1 MRKVLLIAYYFPPI
15 GGSGVQRP
23 AKFVKY
29 LPEFG
34 WQPYVISTDRPYGDG
49 AEGRDETLLAD
60 LPTDLRVWRVPTP
73 QPQPVYRLAQWLGWR
88 SVAVEAYRRGET
100 PPPAPTSP
108 AENRPPGRWAQ
119 LRHTLLAP
127 LYLIHNPPVDPA
139 LYWAL
144 GIVPL
149 AQRMIREEQIDVVL
163 TTVPP
168 WSALLTGALLRRL
181 TGRPWVADFRDPWTD
196 NEFTYAPTPLRRRV
210 DEFLERRLL
219 DRTDAVISVTPPWL
233 EGLRAK
239 TRRADKPFVLTP
251 NGWDRDDF
259 PELTPARAALP
270 PPAPADGRIVLL
282 HPGSA
287 YQGETLP
294 LLAALDRLAAA
305 GVELERLRFHF
316 VGFTHPED
324 WAAIAASPHSRLF
337 RLDLARVP
345 HDQALRM
352 MREAHVLLLLLR
364 KGPGASSG
372 KVFEYMVVG
381 RPVLSIGAGVGSR
394 LVEEAGV
401 GIGVAPEDVQ
411 TLADALRQ
419 IVSDYAGFVAQHYQP
434 VWDVIAGY
442 ERRALTGKL
451 TDVLSQVS
459 GLAGRQ
465 FISST
470 ERNLQT

>member
-23 AKFVKY
+23 AKFVKH
-29 LPEFG
+29 LPEFD
-34 WQPYVISTDRPYGDG
+34 WQPYVISTNRPYGDG
-49 AEGRDETLLAD
+49 AEGRDKTLLAD

-73 QPQPVYRLAQWLGWR
+73 QPRPVYRLAQWLGWR

-108 AENRPPGRWAQ
+108 AESRPPGRWAQ

-127 LYLIHNPPVDPA
+127 LYLIHTPPVDPA

-196 NEFTYAPTPLRRRV
+196 NEFTYAPTPLRRRT

-233 EGLRAK
+233 EGLRSK
-239 TRRADKPFVLTP
+239 TRRADKPFVLLP

-259 PELTPARAALP
+259 PNLAQARAGLP
-270 PPAPADGRIVLL
+270 PPTSADGRIVLL

-287 YQGETLP
+287 YQGESLP
-294 LLAALDRLAAA
+294 LLAALDCLAAA
-305 GVELERLRFHF
+305 GVELERLCFHF

-324 WAAIAASPHSRLF
+324 RAAIAASPHSRCF
-337 RLDLARVP
+337 QLDPVRVP

-352 MREAHVLLLLLR
+352 MREAHVLLLLR

-394 LVEEAGV
+394 LVEEVGV
-401 GIGVAPEDVQ
+401 GIGVAPEDLQ
-411 TLADALRQ
+411 TLANALRQ
-419 IVSDYAGFVAQHYQP
+419 IVSDYAGFVAQHYRP
-434 VWDVIAGY
+434 VWEVITGY

-451 TDVLSQVS
+451 AEVLHTAV
-459 GLAGRQ
+459 G
-465 FISST
+465 
-470 ERNLQT
+470 